1 MNGAFLVRRLRNC
14 SEVLPFPSADTLR
27 RSTVQERRPKWSCV
41 AREGIG
47 RVWRSM
53 GVSYLAL
60 QVSDEQTVEDLA
72 GFI

>member
-1 MNGAFLVRRLRNC
+1 
-14 SEVLPFPSADTLR
+14 
-27 RSTVQERRPKWSCV
+27 V

-47 RVWRSM
+47 GVWGSM
-53 GVSYLAL
+53 RVSYLAL

>member
-1 MNGAFLVRRLRNC
+1 M
-14 SEVLPFPSADTLR
+14 S
-27 RSTVQERRPKWSCV
+27 
-41 AREGIG
+41 REGIG